1 MSDALNAAAQ
11 ALQAKIDEAGFDGSV
26 KFEMEGEGVIR
37 IADGAV
43 STEDGDAE
51 CTISASAETFQELFE
66 GELDPT
72 AAFMTGKIKIDGDMG
87 QAMKLSQLLA

>member
-1 MSDALNAAAQ
+1 MSDTLNAAAQ

-37 IADGAV
+37 IADGSV
-43 STEDGDAE
+43 TTEDGDAE
-51 CTISASAETFQELFE
+51 CTITASTETFQELFA

-72 AAFMTGKIKIDGDMG
+72 AAFMTGKIKIDGDMA
-87 QAMKLSQLLA
+87 QAMMLSQLLG

>member
-1 MSDALNAAAQ
+1 MSDSVNAAAQ

-26 KFEMEGEGVIR
+26 KFDMEGAGVIR
-37 IADGAV
+37 LVDGAV

-51 CTISASAETFQELFE
+51 CTITASMETFQELFD
-66 GELDPT
+66 GDLDPT

-87 QAMKLSQLLA
+87 QAMKLSQLLS